1 MCRSGSS
8 STVLLSNKQF
18 CVVVQTFQSTKTEL
32 LAAHD
37 TMSRYVDLVN
47 KLAALIE
54 IT

>member
-18 CVVVQTFQSTKTEL
+18 CVVQTFQSTKTEL